1 MIIKKCPSILFY
13 FEPKVIVLKVGIF
26 DAYRVI
32 DKEPWPPWSQCPLWR
47 LEHGVRHFLPFLH
60 VSLEAPVCDVHTLS
74 CPPLSIRLHHSHPT
88 PFLCHQLQ
96 SGLLPLSINLSPPS
110 VSSSLSVCLFHPLIS
125 SSLSESLPSRLL
137 PSFFPPLYNF
147 APCVSIPLVLC
158 HSLSVPHLFSTLR

>member
-1 MIIKKCPSILFY
+1 M
-13 FEPKVIVLKVGIF
+13 IVLKVGIF

-32 DKEPWPPWSQCPLWR
+32 GKEPWPPWSPCPLWR
-47 LEHGVRHFLPFLH
+47 LENGVHHFLPFLH

-96 SGLLPLSINLSPPS
+96 SALLPLSINLSPPT
-110 VSSSLSVCLFHPLIS
+110 VSSSLSGCLFHPLIS
-125 SSLSESLPSRLL
+125 SFLSESLPSLLL

-147 APCVSIPLVLC
+147 APYVSIPLVLC
-158 HSLSVPHLFSTLR
+158 HSLSVPHRFSTLR